1 LFLVSFFS
9 SRSDLSK
16 NNKTNLKTPP
26 LPPFENSKPAAQ
38 QLGRTHRTNQQSA
51 PMYAFAT
58 TPLGG
63 ETRFLSSTAKRIASL
78 GAASRGDRR
87 AAFGDSMDEALVDSH
102 LGKRA
107 LRGVGAASHARA
119 RSLAEGVQLLDVV
132 GRVSEVFEGGALPA
146 SLAEADPT
154 ISALFSAADAAA
166 RAADAE
172 AAAAADE
179 AEVIDDDEGEGDA
192 SSAARAAADD
202 AAAAAA
208 ADQAARAA
216 VLHLH
221 VACSAALNDVG
232 LPGDAFA
239 REASSRKAVSPKVF
253 LNRLMSIP
261 VGTQVA
267 LFAYFSAALARVI
280 VEEKRAGRFD
290 PGVAEIH
297 CSPELGGIGPD
308 GLPPRPE
315 LWCEDPATGR

>member
-1 LFLVSFFS
+1 
-9 SRSDLSK
+9 
-16 NNKTNLKTPP
+16 
-26 LPPFENSKPAAQ
+26 
-38 QLGRTHRTNQQSA
+38 
-51 PMYAFAT
+51 
-58 TPLGG
+58 
-63 ETRFLSSTAKRIASL
+63 
-78 GAASRGDRR
+78 
-87 AAFGDSMDEALVDSH
+87 
-102 LGKRA
+102 
-107 LRGVGAASHARA
+107 
-119 RSLAEGVQLLDVV
+119 
-132 GRVSEVFEGGALPA
+132 VSEVFEGGALPA

-154 ISALFSAADAAA
+154 ISALFGAADAAA

-172 AAAAADE
+172 AAAADDE
-179 AEVIDDDEGEGDA
+179 AEVIDEGEGDA
-192 SSAARAAADD
+192 SSAAR
-202 AAAAAA
+202 AAA

-267 LFAYFSAALARVI
+267 LFAYFSAALARVV

>member
-1 LFLVSFFS
+1 
-9 SRSDLSK
+9 
-16 NNKTNLKTPP
+16 
-26 LPPFENSKPAAQ
+26 
-38 QLGRTHRTNQQSA
+38 
-51 PMYAFAT
+51 
-58 TPLGG
+58 
-63 ETRFLSSTAKRIASL
+63 
-78 GAASRGDRR
+78 
-87 AAFGDSMDEALVDSH
+87 
-102 LGKRA
+102 
-107 LRGVGAASHARA
+107 
-119 RSLAEGVQLLDVV
+119 
-132 GRVSEVFEGGALPA
+132 VSEVFEGGALPA

-154 ISALFSAADAAA
+154 ISALFGAADAAA

-179 AEVIDDDEGEGDA
+179 AEVIDEGEGDA
-192 SSAARAAADD
+192 SSAARAAAAD
-202 AAAAAA
+202 

-221 VACSAALNDVG
+221 VACSAALNDGG

-267 LFAYFSAALARVI
+267 LFAYFSAALARVV